1 MPPPTVQNP
10 TQQGVSHV
18 RPPQSVIQ
26 TLNNPVITT
35 QPMPSTSHDEP
46 QPSTSRD
53 SRGDF
58 IPPSLLQTPQV
69 QVSSN
74 VSRNEFEQLKNSM
87 SSMRSM
93 LSDFM
98 ASFSNKQNT
107 SQPSQ
112 VSDQLINQEPHAFQ
126 RPVSVPVNNPVI
138 LQQPVP
144 TNQFDNNL
152 NLPQPSSSTTDDAA
166 TRIINQALAAH
177 LQSVSA
183 NQASGKDSTDKSRQ
197 LDRKIPQSLMN
208 DIWEDKYV
216 DLENLIDKKDDPTA
230 PLVLKSI
237 QTDNL
242 GEIVQLVKHKQPKG
256 ITNIDQWSF
265 AFDIYMSMYT
275 RKFFHQTHNLLT
287 YSNKIK
293 ELASQGGDF
302 LRYDEEFRKSRAR
315 YGSPWELP
323 DLELWV
329 DCKQAGLTTQV
340 INIINSLN
348 KNPSINLPFQVPPLH
363 FQTQPQPIPLTH
375 LSPDT
380 QMGPATP
387 FTIKGGVAGPHA
399 NFHTCATTLGVDK
412 STPCTFAPKALVV
425 DSRTPPPPPPS
436 PGGDPTHP
444 PLPTPIH
451 PDRLYDYLQGYDPDL
466 RQYLFQGFT
475 HGFSI
480 HNHTSIPQDPPKNL
494 KSSYMLPSVV
504 DDKLQKELAKG
515 RIAGPFLS
523 QPLPNMV
530 FSPLGLQPKKV
541 EGQFRVIHHL
551 SFPKGQSV
559 NDGISF
565 QDSTVQYAS
574 VTQAMKHI
582 VHFGRGCFMA
592 KTDIQ
597 SAFRIVPVNPTDYP
611 LLGFKWKGS
620 FYYDKCLPMGCASSC
635 AIFEKLSTA
644 LEWIISQESQD
655 VAILHI
661 LDDFLFISN
670 TYQTVHNTLINF
682 QKICQEVGV
691 PLAPDK
697 TVGPTTVL
705 DFAGIRLDSVDLS
718 ASLPPDKILKFS
730 QALNDMITSRS
741 VQLKQIQSL
750 AGMLNFCCGVIAP
763 ARAFSRRLYN
773 LQIGLS
779 RPYHHRKVTNEVRA
793 DLEVWQTFLSHYNR
807 RTLLLDYKF
816 LSQDLL
822 HLFTD
827 ASTTIGYGG
836 YFGDRWFHGLWSPK
850 SRTRNIAV
858 LELYPICI
866 AIKLWGDLLA
876 NKCLQI
882 NSDNMALVHVLN
894 TSTSKDPSLMILLR
908 IFVLE
913 CMSKN
918 IMIRSKH
925 LLGVANVCSDLL
937 SRGQVAKAKRLYP
950 QLQAQPVSIPVE
962 WDLDLLLTV

>member
-1 MPPPTVQNP
+1 MPPRRSKNRAHPYPTGARQSARRVILATREETAGNEVQPGHPDQVQQQVIPVPPPTVQNP

-348 KNPSINLPFQVPPLH
+348 KNPSINLPFQVPP
-363 FQTQPQPIPLTH
+363 
-375 LSPDT
+375 
-380 QMGPATP
+380 TP
-387 FTIKGGVAGPHA
+387 FP
-399 NFHTCATTLGVDK
+399 NPTT
-412 STPCTFAPKALVV
+412 T
-425 DSRTPPPPPPS
+425 DSP
-436 PGGDPTHP
+436 
-444 PLPTPIH
+444 
-451 PDRLYDYLQGYDPDL
+451 
-466 RQYLFQGFT
+466 
-475 HGFSI
+475 
-480 HNHTSIPQDPPKNL
+480 DPPKSRHPNGAC
-494 KSSYMLPSVV
+494 YTFHN
-504 DDKLQKELAKG
+504 KG
-515 RIAGPFLS
+515 RCGRASCKFSHLCYNPGCGQEHSVYVCPKSPGSGLS
-523 QPLPNMV
+523 DTTPSSSLP
-530 FSPLGLQPKKV
+530 
-541 EGQFRVIHHL
+541 R
-551 SFPKGQSV
+551 
-559 NDGISF
+559 
-565 QDSTVQYAS
+565 
-574 VTQAMKHI
+574 
-582 VHFGRGCFMA
+582 GR
-592 KTDIQ
+592 
-597 SAFRIVPVNPTDYP
+597 
-611 LLGFKWKGS
+611 
-620 FYYDKCLPMGCASSC
+620 
-635 AIFEKLSTA
+635 
-644 LEWIISQESQD
+644 
-655 VAILHI
+655 
-661 LDDFLFISN
+661 
-670 TYQTVHNTLINF
+670 
-682 QKICQEVGV
+682 
-691 PLAPDK
+691 
-697 TVGPTTVL
+697 PTT
-705 DFAGIRLDSVDLS
+705 SS
-718 ASLPPDKILKFS
+718 TT
-730 QALNDMITSRS
+730 NTNTSR
-741 VQLKQIQSL
+741 
-750 AGMLNFCCGVIAP
+750 
-763 ARAFSRRLYN
+763 
-773 LQIGLS
+773 
-779 RPYHHRKVTNEVRA
+779 
-793 DLEVWQTFLSHYNR
+793 
-807 RTLLLDYKF
+807 
-816 LSQDLL
+816 
-822 HLFTD
+822 
-827 ASTTIGYGG
+827 
-836 YFGDRWFHGLWSPK
+836 
-850 SRTRNIAV
+850 
-858 LELYPICI
+858 
-866 AIKLWGDLLA
+866 
-876 NKCLQI
+876 
-882 NSDNMALVHVLN
+882 
-894 TSTSKDPSLMILLR
+894 
-908 IFVLE
+908 
-913 CMSKN
+913 
-918 IMIRSKH
+918 
-925 LLGVANVCSDLL
+925 
-937 SRGQVAKAKRLYP
+937 
-950 QLQAQPVSIPVE
+950 
-962 WDLDLLLTV
+962 